1 MNSYCNVAGASRY
14 ELLIW
19 VELNSTKLY
28 HFIEGAWQ
36 GFKMKKESGII
47 LKRDL
52 DQVITG

>member
-19 VELNSTKLY
+19 VELNSTELY